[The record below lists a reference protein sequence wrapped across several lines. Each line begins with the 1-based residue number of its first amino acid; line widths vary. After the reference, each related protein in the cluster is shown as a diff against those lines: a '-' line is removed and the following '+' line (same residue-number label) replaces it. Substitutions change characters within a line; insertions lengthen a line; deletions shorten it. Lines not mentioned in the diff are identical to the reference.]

1 MNMRMTNE
9 AKTGLIIII
18 CVTALAALL
27 MKVSN
32 FNPLQKGSIIK
43 TRFHF
48 AAGVKSHSPVRLSGV
63 DVGEVKG
70 IRIIDGDETLVELDL
85 WFRDGV
91 RVRSDSRAFIT
102 TLGLMGEKYIEVKAG
117 SASTYASAGDLIK
130 GEDPVRLEDLV
141 EKATKIGDDVS
152 VMAKDISRLANRI
165 DSAVVDNR
173 PKIDHIFTNLE
184 STSEN
189 FRDFSEDIKWHPWKV
204 LAKGKEKPREEILR
218 ARKKKE
224 TDSEET
230 LSESGKTRNNFSSQ
244 SNAIANKGDR

>member
-9 AKTGLIIII
+9 AKTGLIIIVCI
-18 CVTALAALL
+18 TALAGLL

-48 AAGVKSHSPVRLSGV
+48 AAGVKVHSPVRLSGV

-70 IRIIDGDETLVELDL
+70 IRIIDGDETLIELDL

-91 RVRSDSRAFIT
+91 RVRSDSKAFIT
-102 TLGLMGEKYIEVKAG
+102 TLGLMGEKYIEVKSG
-117 SASTYASAGDLIK
+117 SAATYASEGDLIV

-141 EKATKIGDDVS
+141 EKATKIGEDVS
-152 VMAKDISRLANRI
+152 AMAKDISKLANRI

-173 PKIDHIFTNLE
+173 PKLDHIFSNLE

-204 LAKGKEKPREEILR
+204 LAKGKEKSRDEMASE
-218 ARKKKE
+218 RKKKE
-224 TDSEET
+224 AAAAGVEIEA
-230 LSESGKTRNNFSSQ
+230 EPVKNKNNFSPTGK
-244 SNAIANKGDR
+244 N